1 MPPISI
7 VLITDHAALSTNVEY
22 FLKLQPQLAVVAI
35 ASDGELGLAQAQR
48 LRPDITLID
57 LELAGFTGL
66 ETIRRLRASLPA
78 MGIIALSLG
87 DQDVYRRA
95 ALRAGA
101 DDFVSKT
108 RIIEE
113 LPAVIQQVGQTRQT
127 L

>member
-7 VLITDHAALSTNVEY
+7 VIIDDHAAFATSVEC
-22 FLKLQPQLAVVAI
+22 FLTVQPQLTVVAI
-35 ASDGELGLAQAQR
+35 AADGELGLAQAQR
-48 LRPDITLID
+48 LRPDIALID

-78 MGIIALSLG
+78 MGIIALSLR
-87 DQDVYRRA
+87 DQDVYWPA
-95 ALRAGA
+95 ASAAGA